1 MVPLARAT
9 VTSLRSPV
17 ALVVVAW
24 LAIAAPVAGQSVTFV
39 RIANTSTAIPSGS
52 GNFTDFGFP
61 SVSGGRVSF
70 QGLGTAGQQG
80 VYTDAGGTLAAV
92 ANTSTPIP
100 SGTGNFTGFLGTSL
114 SGGRVAFNGSGTGQ
128 QGIYTEASGTLTAVA
143 NRTTSIPSGTG
154 TFTLFGIPSLSN
166 GRVAFRGDGSG
177 GQQGIYS
184 DVGGSLAAVA
194 NQSTPIPSGS
204 GNFAS
209 FGTIPSLSNV
219 RVAFLGGGGGQ
230 GGIYTDAGGTL
241 AAVADL
247 NTPIPGGSGNFTS
260 FIGNPSLSDGRVA
273 FFGRGGGGQQGIYT
287 NAGGPLTAVAD
298 TSTPIPSGTGTF
310 TGFSPEPTIA
320 NGFVAFQGTGASLQS
335 GIYTNVTGSL
345 TKVIATGDMLDGLT
359 VSGLSFGL
367 TGLSGNQVVFVANF
381 TNMTSGVYLA
391 TAVPEPVGVLGLCA
405 VAAATLRLVRRG
417 RGRDISELPAAQ
429 R

>member
-100 SGTGNFTGFLGTSL
+100 IGTGNFTGFLGTSL

-204 GNFAS
+204 GTFA
-209 FGTIPSLSNV
+209 V
-219 RVAFLGGGGGQ
+219 RPPLV
-230 GGIYTDAGGTL
+230 TNL
-241 AAVADL
+241 A
-247 NTPIPGGSGNFTS
+247 
-260 FIGNPSLSDGRVA
+260 
-273 FFGRGGGGQQGIYT
+273 
-287 NAGGPLTAVAD
+287 
-298 TSTPIPSGTGTF
+298 
-310 TGFSPEPTIA
+310 
-320 NGFVAFQGTGASLQS
+320 
-335 GIYTNVTGSL
+335 
-345 TKVIATGDMLDGLT
+345 
-359 VSGLSFGL
+359 
-367 TGLSGNQVVFVANF
+367 
-381 TNMTSGVYLA
+381 
-391 TAVPEPVGVLGLCA
+391 
-405 VAAATLRLVRRG
+405 VR
-417 RGRDISELPAAQ
+417 
-429 R
+429 